1 MFHAGREVSLPVY
14 ILEVVTVKFKKLR
27 EFLDAIPE
35 RVGVPG
41 TDCIIYHHRKE
52 VFRHQSGYA
61 DPETKKPMTPDLL
74 YNMYS
79 ATKPVTCTA
88 ALQLYEKG
96 AFLLTDPLGE
106 YIPEFKTMYVKEN
119 GLARQA
125 KNPILVR
132 DLFMMTAGF
141 DYDIRRSA
149 IINAKKESDHRCPTL
164 ETIRAFA
171 KESLIFEPGT
181 NWEYSLCHDVLGALI
196 EVLSGM
202 SLEDY
207 CRKNLFDP
215 LQMNDT
221 SYFMDEEKEKR
232 LAPMFMFSDE
242 KGCAE
247 KISGVNIFR
256 FGSEYASGGAG
267 LVSSVDDYIRFAD
280 CLACGG
286 RTPSGE
292 RILGKRTIDLMRKN
306 HLTGATYD
314 DFREYAKIHMPGY
327 GYGLGV
333 RTMQDV
339 IAGGSNGPVG
349 EFGWGGA
356 TGNYVLIDPE
366 NELAVYYAQHMHNS
380 KEPIIHRRIRNIVYG
395 CIE

>member
-1 MFHAGREVSLPVY
+1 M
-14 ILEVVTVKFKKLR
+14 KFKNLR
-27 EFLDAIPE
+27 EFLDTIPE

-41 TDCIIYHHRKE
+41 TDCIVYHHRKE
-52 VFRHQSGYA
+52 VFRHQSGFA
-61 DPETKKPMTPDLL
+61 DPETKKPVTPDLL

-79 ATKPVTCTA
+79 ATKPITCTA
-88 ALQLYEKG
+88 ALQLFEKG
-96 AFLLTDPLGE
+96 AFLLTDPLYD

-119 GLARQA
+119 GLVRQA

-132 DLFMMTAGF
+132 DLFTMTAGF
-141 DYDIRRSA
+141 DYDIRRNA
-149 IINAKKESDHRCPTL
+149 IINAKKETDHRCPTVD
-164 ETIRAFA
+164 TIRAFA
-171 KESLIFEPGT
+171 KEPLIFEPGT

-196 EVLSGM
+196 EVVSGM
-202 SLEDY
+202 NLEDY

-242 KGCAE
+242 KGYAE

-280 CLACGG
+280 AMACGG
-286 RTPSGE
+286 KTPSGE
-292 RILGKRTIDLMRKN
+292 QILGKRTIDLMRKN
-306 HLTGATYD
+306 HLTGAALNA
-314 DFREYAKIHMPGY
+314 FFEYAKNHMPGY

-333 RTMQDV
+333 RTMYDPV
-339 IAGGSNGPVG
+339 AGGSNGPVG
-349 EFGWGGA
+349 EFAWGGA
-356 TGNYVLIDPE
+356 TGNYALIDPE

-380 KEPIIHRRIRNIVYG
+380 KEPIIHRRIRNIVYS
-395 CIE
+395 CID